1 MRQILFI
8 MTMILIMLA
17 PILAEDVQTQ
27 TESTAKC
34 PYLEAKAAA
43 GETPDPA
50 AAARCPVAG
59 KAHDGKG
66 CCAKM
71 QAGCCAGKGKS
82 DAAQTGAE
90 STAKMACCTDKEKAA
105 CCAEKEKAGSC
116 AGKTGMKCPVTGK
129 MTDSKTVVQTKCPVM
144 GEKINKKYYVD
155 HGGKRVYL
163 CCPACIDKV
172 KADPEK
178 YITMLE
184 KEGVELEKVEV

>member
-8 MTMILIMLA
+8 MTMSLIMLA
-17 PILAEDVQTQ
+17 PILAEDTQTQ

-59 KAHDGKG
+59 KAKDGKG
-66 CCAKM
+66 CCPKM
-71 QAGCCAGKGKS
+71 QAGCCSGKGKS
-82 DAAQTGAE
+82 DAAVTGTEGA
-90 STAKMACCTDKEKAA
+90 AKTACCTDKEKAA
-105 CCAEKEKAGSC
+105 CCAGKEKAGCC
-116 AGKTGMKCPVTGK
+116 AGKTGMKSSDSGK
-129 MTDSKTVVQTKCPVM
+129 MLDSKTVVQTNCPVM
-144 GEKINKKYYVD
+144 GEKINKKFYVD
-155 HGGKRVYL
+155 HGGKRIYL

-178 YITMLE
+178 YIKMLE